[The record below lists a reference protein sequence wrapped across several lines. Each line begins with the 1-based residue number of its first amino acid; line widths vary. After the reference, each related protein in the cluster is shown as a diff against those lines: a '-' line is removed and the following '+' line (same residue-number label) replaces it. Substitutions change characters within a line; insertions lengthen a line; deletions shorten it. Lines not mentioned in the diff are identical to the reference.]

1 MPDLEPDGSCT
12 AESVQSVTRVNAP
25 AVATQSH
32 SVEDAWGVVVAG
44 GTVVVGFNVVV
55 VVVGA
60 TVVVGTFVFGQA
72 GGLVVAFKHSAGQF
86 GE

>member
-1 MPDLEPDGSCT
+1 MVSLNVPLLVE
-12 AESVQSVTRVNAP
+12 
-25 AVATQSH
+25 QSH
-32 SVEDAWGVVVAG
+32 SERLFKVGPGYEFTWGVVVAG
-44 GTVVVGFNVVV
+44 ATVVVGFNVVV